1 MQREGIRMNSY
12 DVIVIGA
19 GVIGSSVAYHL
30 AKKGLDVALIEKG
43 GVASGTSSRCDAVAL
58 ICDKK
63 PGIDTDI
70 GFASIQLFK
79 QLAKEFSVDFEFASR
94 GSLYVCETDQE
105 LDIANSYVAQQ
116 AMAGYDMRMVD
127 RHQLKQIEPYLA
139 DDLAGGIWTEVDS
152 SMNPYKLCYAFVEEG
167 KKYGLEVFDYHAV
180 QNIELDELGA
190 VHAVATDKGTFKTK
204 RIVNCAGVWSPKIA
218 EMVGIHIPIKP
229 RKGMVLISEK
239 TPFKVANQKVHEFGY
254 MLSKF
259 EDIQY
264 KRNVSE
270 RVEKHNVAFTI
281 EPTDASNFL
290 VGGHRAFSGYG
301 VESEIDVMRAIAERA
316 IRFLPKL
323 KDINCIRAYAGV
335 RPWVEDHL
343 PIVSEVEEVPGF
355 FIASGHEG
363 DGISMAPITG
373 RMVTQLITG
382 EPTDFDIDKLN
393 YSRYKNRQAAVI

>member
-1 MQREGIRMNSY
+1 MRNF

-30 AKKGLDVALIEKG
+30 VKKGLEVALIEKG
-43 GVASGTSSRCDAVAL
+43 SVASGTSSRCDAVAL

-63 PGIDTDI
+63 PGIDTEI

-79 QLAKEFSVDFEFASR
+79 QLAKEFSVDFEFYSR
-94 GSLYVCETDQE
+94 GSLYVCETDKE
-105 LDIANSYVAQQ
+105 LEIARDYVSRQ
-116 AMAGYDMRMVD
+116 AKDGYDMRMVD
-127 RHQLKQIEPYLA
+127 RHELRDIEPYLA

-167 KKYGLEVFDYHAV
+167 KKLGLKVYDYHAV
-180 QNIELDELGA
+180 QNITLDDKGRVES
-190 VHAVATDKGTFKTK
+190 VVTDRGTFKTK

-218 EMVGIHIPIKP
+218 EMAGVHIPIKP

-239 TPFKVANQKVHEFGY
+239 TPLKVANQKVHEFGY

-259 EDIQY
+259 EDIHF

-270 RVEKHNVAFTI
+270 LVEKHNVAFTI
-281 EPTDASNFL
+281 EPTDANNFL
-290 VGGHRAFSGYG
+290 VGGHRAFKGFDISSE
-301 VESEIDVMRAIAERA
+301 VEVMRAIAERA
-316 IRFLPKL
+316 IRFLPVL
-323 KDINCIRAYAGV
+323 KEINCIRAYAGL

-363 DGISMAPITG
+363 DGISMSPITG
-373 RMVTQLITG
+373 RMVAQLITG
-382 EPTDFDIDKLN
+382 EPTDFNIDKLKF
-393 YSRYKNRQAAVI
+393 SRYKKSQAVNI

>member
-1 MQREGIRMNSY
+1 MRSF

-30 AKKGLDVALIEKG
+30 AKKGLEVALIEKG

-63 PGIDTDI
+63 PGIDTEI

-94 GSLYVCETDQE
+94 GSLYVCETEKE
-105 LDIANSYVAQQ
+105 LEIARDYVTQQ
-116 AMAGYDMRMVD
+116 SKDGYDMRMVD
-127 RHQLKQIEPYLA
+127 RHELQQIEPYLA

-167 KKYGLEVFDYHAV
+167 KKLGLKVYDYHSV
-180 QNIELDELGA
+180 QDITLDIQGRVES
-190 VHAVATDKGTFKTK
+190 VVTDQGTFKTK
-204 RIVNCAGVWSPKIA
+204 RVVNCAGVWSPKLA
-218 EMVGIHIPIKP
+218 EMVGVHIPIKP
-229 RKGMVLISEK
+229 RKGMVLISER
-239 TPFKVANQKVHEFGY
+239 TPLKVAGQKVHEFGY

-259 EDIQY
+259 EDISF
-264 KRNVSE
+264 KRDVSE
-270 RVEKHNVAFTI
+270 LVEKHNVAFTI
-281 EPTDASNFL
+281 EPTDANNFL
-290 VGGHRAFSGYG
+290 VGGHREFRGFDISSE
-301 VESEIDVMRAIAERA
+301 VEVMRAIAERA
-316 IRFLPKL
+316 IRFLPVL
-323 KDINCIRAYAGV
+323 KDLNCIRAYAGV

-363 DGISMAPITG
+363 DGISMSPITG
-373 RMVTQLITG
+373 RMVAQLITG
-382 EPTDFDIDKLN
+382 EPTDFNIDKLN
-393 YSRYKNRQAAVI
+393 FSRYKKNQAVGI

>member
-1 MQREGIRMNSY
+1 MRSF

-30 AKKGLDVALIEKG
+30 AKKGLEVALIEKG

-63 PGIDTDI
+63 PGIDTEI

-94 GSLYVCETDQE
+94 GSLYVCETEKE
-105 LDIANSYVAQQ
+105 LEIARGYVNQQ
-116 AMAGYDMRMVD
+116 SEDGYDMRMVD
-127 RHQLKQIEPYLA
+127 RHELQQIEPYLA

-167 KKYGLEVFDYHAV
+167 KKLGLKVYDYHSV
-180 QNIELDELGA
+180 QDITRDIQGRVES
-190 VHAVATDKGTFKTK
+190 VVTDQGTFKTK
-204 RIVNCAGVWSPKIA
+204 RIVNCAGVWSPKLA
-218 EMVGIHIPIKP
+218 EMVGVHIPIKP
-229 RKGMVLISEK
+229 RKGMVLISER
-239 TPFKVANQKVHEFGY
+239 TPLKVASQKVHEFGY

-259 EDIQY
+259 EDISF
-264 KRNVSE
+264 KRDVSE
-270 RVEKHNVAFTI
+270 LVEKHNVAFTI
-281 EPTDASNFL
+281 EPTDANNFL
-290 VGGHRAFSGYG
+290 VGGHREFRGFDIS
-301 VESEIDVMRAIAERA
+301 SEVDVMRAIAERA
-316 IRFLPKL
+316 IRFLPVL

-363 DGISMAPITG
+363 DGISMSPITG
-373 RMVTQLITG
+373 RMVAQLITG
-382 EPTDFDIDKLN
+382 EPTDFNIDKLN
-393 YSRYKNRQAAVI
+393 FSRYKKNSAVSI

>member
-1 MQREGIRMNSY
+1 MGSF

-30 AKKGLDVALIEKG
+30 AKKGLEVALIEKD

-63 PGIDTDI
+63 PGIDTEI
-70 GFASIQLFK
+70 GYASIQLFK

-94 GSLYVCETDQE
+94 GSLYVCETDKE
-105 LDIANSYVAQQ
+105 LEIARGYVSEQ
-116 AMAGYDMRMVD
+116 AKDGYDMRMVD
-127 RHQLKQIEPYLA
+127 KGELQEIEPYLA

-167 KKYGLEVFDYHAV
+167 KKLGLKVYDYHSV
-180 QNIELDELGA
+180 QDITLDNKGRVES
-190 VHAVATDKGTFKTK
+190 VVTDRGTFKTK

-218 EMVGIHIPIKP
+218 QMVGVHIPIKP

-239 TPFKVANQKVHEFGY
+239 TPFKVASQKVHEFGY

-259 EDIQY
+259 EDIHF

-270 RVEKHNVAFTI
+270 LVEKHNVAFTI
-281 EPTDASNFL
+281 EPTDANNFL
-290 VGGHRAFSGYG
+290 VGGHRAFRGFDISSE
-301 VESEIDVMRAIAERA
+301 VEVMRAIAERA

-343 PIVSEVEEVPGF
+343 PIVSEVEHVPGF

-363 DGISMAPITG
+363 DGISMSPITG

-382 EPTDFDIDKLN
+382 EPTDFNIDKLN
-393 YSRYKNRQAAVI
+393 YSRYKKKLAVNI

>member
-1 MQREGIRMNSY
+1 MRSF

-30 AKKGLDVALIEKG
+30 VKKGLEVALVEKG

-63 PGIDTDI
+63 PGIDTEI

-79 QLAKEFSVDFEFASR
+79 QLANEFSVDFEFSSR
-94 GSLYVCETDQE
+94 GSLYVCETEQE
-105 LDIANSYVAQQ
+105 LEVAREYVSQQ
-116 AMAGYDMRMVD
+116 AKDGYEMRMVD
-127 RHQLKQIEPYLA
+127 RHELQEIEPYLA

-152 SMNPYKLCYAFVEEG
+152 TMNPYKLCYAFVEEG
-167 KKYGLEVFDYHAV
+167 KKLGLQVYDYHAV
-180 QNIELDELGA
+180 QNITLDDRGRVES
-190 VHAVATDKGTFKTK
+190 VVTDRGTFHTK

-218 EMVGIHIPIKP
+218 EMVGVHIPIKP

-239 TPFKVANQKVHEFGY
+239 TPLKVAHQKVHEFGY

-259 EDIQY
+259 EDIHF

-270 RVEKHNVAFTI
+270 LVEKHNVAFTI
-281 EPTDASNFL
+281 EPTDANNFL
-290 VGGHRAFSGYG
+290 VGGHRAFRGFDIR
-301 VESEIDVMRAIAERA
+301 SEIEVMRAIAERA
-316 IRFLPKL
+316 IRFLPIL
-323 KDINCIRAYAGV
+323 KELNCIRAYAGV

-355 FIASGHEG
+355 YIASGHEG
-363 DGISMAPITG
+363 DGISMSPITG
-373 RMVTQLITG
+373 RMVAQLITG
-382 EPTDFDIDKLN
+382 ERTDFNIDKLN
-393 YSRYKNRQAAVI
+393 FSRYKNNQAVNI

>member
-1 MQREGIRMNSY
+1 MNSF

-94 GSLYVCETDQE
+94 GSLYVCETEQE
-105 LDIANSYVAQQ
+105 LDIAKGYVLQQ
-116 AMAGYDMRMVD
+116 ATAGYDMRMVD
-127 RHQLKQIEPYLA
+127 PHQLKQIEPYLA
-139 DDLAGGIWTEVDS
+139 DDLVGGIWTEVDS

-167 KKYGLEVFDYHAV
+167 KKHGLEVFDYHAV
-180 QNIELDELGA
+180 QNIELDEHGR
-190 VHAVATDKGTFKTK
+190 VRSVVTDRGTFRTK

-239 TPFKVANQKVHEFGY
+239 TPFKVASQKVHEFGY

-301 VESEIDVMRAIAERA
+301 VESENEVMRAIAERA

-382 EPTDFDIDKLN
+382 EATDFNIDKLN
-393 YSRYKNRQAAVI
+393 YSRYKNRQSAVI

>member
-1 MQREGIRMNSY
+1 MKSF

-30 AKKGLDVALIEKG
+30 AKKGLEVALIEKG

-63 PGIDTDI
+63 PGIDTEI
-70 GFASIQLFK
+70 GYASIQLFK

-94 GSLYVCETDQE
+94 GSLYVCETDKELEIAKDYVSQQE
-105 LDIANSYVAQQ
+105 KD
-116 AMAGYDMRMVD
+116 GYDMRMVD
-127 RHQLKQIEPYLA
+127 KHELKQIEPYLA

-167 KKYGLEVFDYHAV
+167 RKYGLEVYDYHSV
-180 QNIELDELGA
+180 QSIELDEQKR
-190 VHAVATDKGTFKTK
+190 VKSVVTDRGTFNTK
-204 RIVNCAGVWSPKIA
+204 KIVNCAGVWSPKIA
-218 EMVGIHIPIKP
+218 EMVGVHIPIKP

-239 TPFKVANQKVHEFGY
+239 TPFQIASQKVHEFGY

-259 EDIQY
+259 EDIQF

-270 RVEKHNVAFTI
+270 LVEKHNVAFTI
-281 EPTDASNFL
+281 EPTDAHNFL
-290 VGGHRAFSGYG
+290 VGGHRAFAGYG
-301 VESEIDVMRAIAERA
+301 VHSEIEVMRAIAERA
-316 IRFLPKL
+316 IRFLPIL
-323 KDINCIRAYAGV
+323 KEINCIRAYAGV

-382 EPTDFDIDKLN
+382 EQTDFNIDKLN
-393 YSRYKNRQAAVI
+393 FSRYKKNQAVGM

>member
-1 MQREGIRMNSY
+1 MKSF

-30 AKKGLDVALIEKG
+30 AKKGLEVALIEKG

-63 PGIDTDI
+63 PGIDTEI
-70 GFASIQLFK
+70 GYASIQLFK
-79 QLAKEFSVDFEFASR
+79 QLAREFSVDFEFSSR
-94 GSLYVCETDQE
+94 GSLYVCETEKE
-105 LDIANSYVAQQ
+105 LEIARDYVSQQ
-116 AMAGYDMRMVD
+116 VKDGYDMRMVD
-127 RHQLKQIEPYLA
+127 RNELQEIEPYLA

-167 KKYGLEVFDYHAV
+167 KKLGLKVYDYHAV
-180 QNIELDELGA
+180 QNITLDEKGR
-190 VHAVATDKGTFKTK
+190 VNSVVTDRGTFKTK

-218 EMVGIHIPIKP
+218 DMVGVHIPIKP

-239 TPFKVANQKVHEFGY
+239 TPLKVAKQKVHEFGY

-259 EDIQY
+259 EDIQF

-270 RVEKHNVAFTI
+270 LVEKHNVAFTI
-281 EPTDASNFL
+281 EPTDANNFL
-290 VGGHRAFSGYG
+290 VGGHRAFKGFNIQ
-301 VESEIDVMRAIAERA
+301 SEIEVMRAIAERA
-316 IRFLPKL
+316 IRFLPVL
-323 KDINCIRAYAGV
+323 KELNCIRAYAGV

-355 FIASGHEG
+355 YIASGHEG
-363 DGISMAPITG
+363 DGISMSPITG
-373 RMVTQLITG
+373 RMVAQLITG
-382 EPTDFDIDKLN
+382 EPTDFNIDKLN
-393 YSRYKNRQAAVI
+393 FSRYKKKQVVNI

>member
-1 MQREGIRMNSY
+1 MRSF

-30 AKKGLDVALIEKG
+30 VKKGLEVALIESG

-63 PGIDTDI
+63 PGIDTEI
-70 GFASIQLFK
+70 GYASIQLFK
-79 QLAKEFSVDFEFASR
+79 QLAKEFSVDFEFSSR
-94 GSLYVCETDQE
+94 GSLYVCETDKELEIAQE
-105 LDIANSYVAQQ
+105 YVTQQ
-116 AMAGYDMRMVD
+116 ARDGYDMRMVD
-127 RHQLKQIEPYLA
+127 RHQLQAIEPYLA

-167 KKYGLEVFDYHAV
+167 KKFGLQVYDYHSV
-180 QNIELDELGA
+180 QDISLDEKGK
-190 VHAVATDKGTFKTK
+190 VESVVTDRGTFKTK
-204 RIVNCAGVWSPKIA
+204 RVVNCAGVWSPKIA
-218 EMVGIHIPIKP
+218 QMVGVHIPIKP

-239 TPFKVANQKVHEFGY
+239 TPLKVAGQKVHEFGY

-259 EDIQY
+259 EDITF

-270 RVEKHNVAFTI
+270 LVEKHNVAFTI
-281 EPTDASNFL
+281 EPTDARNYL
-290 VGGHRAFSGYG
+290 VGGHRAFNGYDIR
-301 VESEIDVMRAIAERA
+301 SEMEVMRAIAERA
-316 IRFLPKL
+316 IRFLPVL

-355 FIASGHEG
+355 YIASGHEG
-363 DGISMAPITG
+363 DGISMSPITG
-373 RMVTQLITG
+373 RMVAQLITG
-382 EPTDFDIDKLN
+382 EPTDFNIDKLN
-393 YSRYKNRQAAVI
+393 FSRYKQKQQAVI